1 MAYSNGRIY
10 MFGGEL
16 QPRVPVP
23 AATYV
28 CDLASGTWR
37 KLETARDSQGQHLAQ
52 SINSCCHAN
61 CPFSLDQTCCLN
73 ACDCLSQSL

>member
-1 MAYSNGRIY
+1 MGGPRWQQLQQAGDLPGPRSSHCMAYANGRIY

-28 CDLASGTWR
+28 YDLAAGTWS
-37 KLETARDSQGQHLAQ
+37 KLETAGDTLQLAY
-52 SINSCCHAN
+52 CH
-61 CPFSLDQTCCLN
+61 
-73 ACDCLSQSL
+73 

>member
-1 MAYSNGRIY
+1 MAYANGRIY

-28 CDLASGTWR
+28 YDLADSTWSQL
-37 KLETARDSQGQHLAQ
+37 KTAGDVLALSSVLSSACVTAVLCRLYLQLGFEWSQYAAP
-52 SINSCCHAN
+52 I
-61 CPFSLDQTCCLN
+61 T
-73 ACDCLSQSL
+73 

>member
-1 MAYSNGRIY
+1 MAYANGHIY

-28 CDLASGTWR
+28 YDLANSTWS
-37 KLETARDSQGQHLAQ
+37 KLETAGDSLV
-52 SINSCCHAN
+52 
-61 CPFSLDQTCCLN
+61 
-73 ACDCLSQSL
+73 LSQAFCSSCVALSVWIS